1 MGPLATCLTEE
12 VCIQHCVSATHCSLS
27 PLSNRPSV
35 KQSSTFSDMTLKSSS
50 HEMLEASDAAS
61 EAARPAG
68 FRALATS
75 GHQER
80 VPTKSART
88 PEAPSKSSQRG
99 SSSVESLAKL
109 GSCGAAIGLDVHGAS
124 RNNAGKPEN
133 QRCPGA
139 CNCVIQYHCAH
150 ACFSV
155 FLVVQP
161 MEHRS
166 TDCQFAGL
174 LAMSPNRVFETTTQV
189 PGCRHHHHQVR
200 LRNGGQT
207 RGAERNACPARHRNA
222 AITIYHAWHWSA

>member
-109 GSCGAAIGLDVHGAS
+109 GSCGAAIGVLMCMELAETTPGNRKINAARVHLIVSYSITVHMHVSVSFFLFSPWNTGQRTVNS
-124 RNNAGKPEN
+124 QGFLPCLRIGYSKP
-133 QRCPGA
+133 QRRCLA
-139 CNCVIQYHCAH
+139 VVITIIK
-150 ACFSV
+150 F
-155 FLVVQP
+155 
-161 MEHRS
+161 
-166 TDCQFAGL
+166 
-174 LAMSPNRVFETTTQV
+174 VFEMAAKLEELNVMHALQGTGT
-189 PGCRHHHHQVR
+189 
-200 LRNGGQT
+200 LR
-207 RGAERNACPARHRNA
+207 
-222 AITIYHAWHWSA
+222 